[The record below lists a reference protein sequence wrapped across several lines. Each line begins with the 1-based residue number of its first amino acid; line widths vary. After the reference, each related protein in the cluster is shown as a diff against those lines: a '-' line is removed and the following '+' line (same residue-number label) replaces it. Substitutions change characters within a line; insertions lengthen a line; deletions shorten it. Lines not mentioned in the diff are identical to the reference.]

1 MIESNRKFIVTRQL
15 TEQLQACAGVAFEP
29 MGTWDINKLGDDAK
43 QQAVKLALMLA
54 AHCKRLSEATDG
66 DGAVLDL
73 AAEGAHQEKA
83 IFQDAMQRLAALAD
97 STKASLDAADKAS
110 ARSDSALRTANEKS
124 KRTVLQS

>member
-1 MIESNRKFIVTRQL
+1 
-15 TEQLQACAGVAFEP
+15 